1 MRTVLAAAAAGAL
14 IIGSAAGAM
23 AAPSKGKPAPKST
36 FQLSS
41 IDIKG
46 HSPINVNPA
55 ATTRALVVRSTV
67 RDTNK
72 AAVPNVVTMTVT
84 VAQYDKKRGT
94 EVEDASALIKDFDVP
109 LVLAKPQKTK
119 SAYYKGEVTLEK
131 NAVPAGMTV
140 LICLKSA
147 VQTTLPLDASFTK
160 GPKNKFSKKLSGGDC
175 VRVVNVDPKLTD
187 TKKDDVQS

>member
-14 IIGSAAGAM
+14 LLGSAAGAT
-23 AAPSKGKPAPKST
+23 AAPKDKSAPKST

-55 ATTRALVVRSTV
+55 ATTRALVIRSTV

-72 AAVPNVVTMTVT
+72 AATPNVVTMKVT

-94 EVEDASALIKDFDVP
+94 EVPEADALIKDFDVP
-109 LVLAKPQKTK
+109 LALARSQKTK
-119 SAYYKGEVTLEK
+119 SSYYKGDVTLGK
-131 NAVPAGMTV
+131 NAVPAGVTV

-147 VQTTLPLDASFTK
+147 VPTTNPLDAPFTK
-160 GPKNKFSKKLSGGDC
+160 SPKNKFAKKLSGGDC

-187 TKKDDVQS
+187 TKKDDVPS